1 MLRWAIIFFVIAL
14 VAVLFGSGQVA
25 GMASGI
31 GQLLLVVGVAV
42 AILTMLVSAFRRA

>member
-1 MLRWAIIFFVIAL
+1 MLRWAVIFFLIAL
-14 VAVLFGSGQVA
+14 VAILFGSGQVA

-42 AILTMLVSAFRRA
+42 AIIGMLVTAFRRA